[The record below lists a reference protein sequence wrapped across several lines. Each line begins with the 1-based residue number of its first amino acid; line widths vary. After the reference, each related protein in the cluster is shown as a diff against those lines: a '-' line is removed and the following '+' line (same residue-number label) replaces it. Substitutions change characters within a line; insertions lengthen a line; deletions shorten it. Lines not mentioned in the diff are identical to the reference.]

1 MALQSPSSR
10 SVTCPR
16 GLCAWC
22 SSSCSSHR
30 AGRAAAACIPARQA
44 LSDHPE
50 ALPCPPLFSGAF
62 LQTQPVSSAA
72 PRLLHRPRGECLGDS
87 VEVVPGGTQ
96 RLSGGAMRA
105 TGSSLPSLDAISST
119 SAMSALRLA
128 AALSPSSDRLGSC
141 QILLHSLV
149 LQLLLPHAQLARGLS
164 WASFTPSSSAPA
176 SLTASSSSSHAGFSP
191 HTAPLTRHGAR
202 YLLFQCCP
210 STTYQPLHQLC
221 TPSLSTQTPSLPK
234 SPVGEGLRQDPAVS
248 R

>member
-10 SVTCPR
+10 SMTCPR
-16 GLCAWC
+16 GPCAWC

-50 ALPCPPLFSGAF
+50 ALPCPPFFSGAF
-62 LQTQPVSSAA
+62 LQTQPVSGVA
-72 PRLLHRPRGECLGDS
+72 PRLLHRPRGECPGDS

-96 RLSGGAMRA
+96 RLCGGAVRA

-128 AALSPSSDRLGSC
+128 AALSPSSNRLGSC
-141 QILLHSLV
+141 QILLRSLV
-149 LQLLLPHAQLARGLS
+149 LQLLLPRAQLARGLS
-164 WASFTPSSSAPA
+164 RATFTPSSSAPA
-176 SLTASSSSSHAGFSP
+176 SLTASSSSHAGFSP
-191 HTAPLTRHGAR
+191 HTAPLTCRGAHD
-202 YLLFQCCP
+202 LLFQRCP

-221 TPSLSTQTPSLPK
+221 TPSLSTQIPSLPK